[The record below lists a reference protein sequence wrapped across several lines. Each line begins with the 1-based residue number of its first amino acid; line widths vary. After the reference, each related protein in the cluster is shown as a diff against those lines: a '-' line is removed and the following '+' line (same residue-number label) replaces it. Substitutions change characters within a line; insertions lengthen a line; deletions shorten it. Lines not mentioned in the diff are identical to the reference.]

1 VTIVSSFLLLK
12 LSSFLQ
18 KQEKKIW
25 KKIKDKS
32 KQQIFLVED
41 TNRRDYT
48 EEGFHAITAGRSFQF
63 QLSNLNLMYAI
74 ILY

>member
-1 VTIVSSFLLLK
+1 MFFIVKAKFFPPKTREKNLEKNKRQASNKFFLL
-12 LSSFLQ
+12 
-18 KQEKKIW
+18 
-25 KKIKDKS
+25 
-32 KQQIFLVED
+32 ED
-41 TNRRDYT
+41 TNSRDYT